1 MAILFCFQVPLG
13 KLSTD
18 FLVQYYLSRYNRKV
32 VSVLFLN
39 TDITYNT
46 VRTKIILKNPSN

>member
-13 KLSTD
+13 KISTE
-18 FLVQYYLSRYNRKV
+18 FLVQNYHSRYNRKV
-32 VSVLFLN
+32 FSVLFLN

-46 VRTKIILKNPSN
+46 VKIKIIFKTLSN

>member
-46 VRTKIILKNPSN
+46 VKTKIILKNPSN